1 MYKCLIQLYIYMSGT
16 AALAAARKRR
26 ANPQPNGNGNYTP
39 QPTSSSMAPIKEEEV
54 PKATNPAML
63 LMQHN
68 MLIQKLQ
75 KEVAELKA
83 QSQSQSKSLKDLNPK
98 VDTDYKSEYLGL
110 LEEMK
115 EMKKV
120 LLKVQSFS
128 METNLDVMKLKRTVE
143 QNQLEHVQISQ
154 NRMNQSYSQSQSQSI
169 ITITDDIDSIAESS
183 LNELTSINQ
192 LNDTGL

>member
-1 MYKCLIQLYIYMSGT
+1 MSGT

-26 ANPQPNGNGNYTP
+26 ATP
-39 QPTSSSMAPIKEEEV
+39 QPTSGQFNQSNASSSSSSSSQNQSSQSLNSIKEEF

-68 MLIQKLQ
+68 VFIQKLQ
-75 KEVAELKA
+75 KDIKELKSEFNA
-83 QSQSQSKSLKDLNPK
+83 ENKSKGPE
-98 VDTDYKSEYLGL
+98 TDYKEEYLGL

-128 METNLDVMKLKRTVE
+128 METNLEVMKLKRLCEKSEKNEKIDV
-143 QNQLEHVQISQ
+143 S
-154 NRMNQSYSQSQSQSI
+154 
-169 ITITDDIDSIAESS
+169 TITLTNDID
-183 LNELTSINQ
+183 TVV
-192 LNDTGL
+192 

>member
-1 MYKCLIQLYIYMSGT
+1 MSGT

-26 ANPQPNGNGNYTP
+26 ANPQSNVTSNSISSPNMNTNVNSIVGSTNI
-39 QPTSSSMAPIKEEEV
+39 SKEEDI

-68 MLIQKLQ
+68 MLIQRLQ
-75 KEVAELKA
+75 KEVSQLK
-83 QSQSQSKSLKDLNPK
+83 SEINDLKVSKPKDPE
-98 VDTDYKSEYLGL
+98 TDYKSEYLGL

-128 METNLDVMKLKRTVE
+128 METNLEVMKLKRVSDTKLSE
-143 QNQLEHVQISQ
+143 PEKLDLS
-154 NRMNQSYSQSQSQSI
+154 S
-169 ITITDDIDSIAESS
+169 ITITNDIDSIT
-183 LNELTSINQ
+183 NV
-192 LNDTGL
+192 

>member
-1 MYKCLIQLYIYMSGT
+1 MSGT

-26 ANPQPNGNGNYTP
+26 ANPQPNVNSNSNSNSYSTNTASSNVSIVGND
-39 QPTSSSMAPIKEEEV
+39 KEEF

-68 MLIQKLQ
+68 MLIQRLQ
-75 KEVAELKA
+75 KEVLELKA
-83 QSQSQSKSLKDLNPK
+83 EAKETKELKTSKSNDI
-98 VDTDYKSEYLGL
+98 DYKSEYLGL

-128 METNLDVMKLKRTVE
+128 METNLEVMKLKRISESKNNETEKIDLSSITVT
-143 QNQLEHVQISQ
+143 N
-154 NRMNQSYSQSQSQSI
+154 
-169 ITITDDIDSIAESS
+169 DIDTFAV
-183 LNELTSINQ
+183 
-192 LNDTGL
+192 

>member
-1 MYKCLIQLYIYMSGT
+1 MSGT

-26 ANPQPNGNGNYTP
+26 ATPQPNSGQFN
-39 QPTSSSMAPIKEEEV
+39 QPSQNQSNSSLNTIKEEI

-68 MLIQKLQ
+68 IFIQKLQ
-75 KEVAELKA
+75 KDVNEIKAEIKTNSDNEKA
-83 QSQSQSKSLKDLNPK
+83 KGPEI
-98 VDTDYKSEYLGL
+98 DYKEEYLGL

-128 METNLDVMKLKRTVE
+128 METNLEVMKLKRLCEKTE
-143 QNQLEHVQISQ
+143 KNEKNEKIDIS
-154 NRMNQSYSQSQSQSI
+154 
-169 ITITDDIDSIAESS
+169 TITVTNDIDTI
-183 LNELTSINQ
+183 I
-192 LNDTGL
+192 

>member
-1 MYKCLIQLYIYMSGT
+1 MSGT

-26 ANPQPNGNGNYTP
+26 ANPQPNVNSNSNSNSYSTNANTNGSSNVSIVGND
-39 QPTSSSMAPIKEEEV
+39 KEEF

-68 MLIQKLQ
+68 MLIQRLQ
-75 KEVAELKA
+75 KDVLELKA
-83 QSQSQSKSLKDLNPK
+83 DSKETKSSKSNDI
-98 VDTDYKSEYLGL
+98 DYKSEYLGL

-128 METNLDVMKLKRTVE
+128 METNLEVMKLKR
-143 QNQLEHVQISQ
+143 ISESR
-154 NRMNQSYSQSQSQSI
+154 NSETERIDLSS
-169 ITITDDIDSIAESS
+169 ITITNDIDTLAV
-183 LNELTSINQ
+183 
-192 LNDTGL
+192 

>member
-1 MYKCLIQLYIYMSGT
+1 MSGT

-26 ANPQPNGNGNYTP
+26 ANPQPNVSSNSGSN
-39 QPTSSSMAPIKEEEV
+39 SSSNSTNVSNKVDSEL

-68 MLIQKLQ
+68 MLIQRLQ
-75 KEVAELKA
+75 KDILELK
-83 QSQSQSKSLKDLNPK
+83 SDVKEKSNSKSNDI
-98 VDTDYKSEYLGL
+98 DYKSEYLGL

-128 METNLDVMKLKRTVE
+128 METNLEVMKLKRITESKVTESDKIDLSSITVT
-143 QNQLEHVQISQ
+143 NDINYVSASSDYLASLE
-154 NRMNQSYSQSQSQSI
+154 
-169 ITITDDIDSIAESS
+169 E
-183 LNELTSINQ
+183 
-192 LNDTGL
+192 

>member
-1 MYKCLIQLYIYMSGT
+1 MSGT

-26 ANPQPNGNGNYTP
+26 ANPQPNNQVQTQQTQQTQQYQGQN
-39 QPTSSSMAPIKEEEV
+39 QSKSLASIEEI

-68 MLIQKLQ
+68 VLIQKLQ
-75 KEVAELKA
+75 KELATLKEELK
-83 QSQSQSKSLKDLNPK
+83 PK
-98 VDTDYKSEYLGL
+98 GPETDYKSEYLGL

-128 METNLDVMKLKRTVE
+128 METNLEVMKLKRLTDIE
-143 QNQLEHVQISQ
+143 KTDKIDLST
-154 NRMNQSYSQSQSQSI
+154 
-169 ITITDDIDSIAESS
+169 ITITNDIDSF
-183 LNELTSINQ
+183 
-192 LNDTGL
+192 

>member
-1 MYKCLIQLYIYMSGT
+1 MSGT

-26 ANPQPNGNGNYTP
+26 ANPQPNVNSNSYTNSNNSNASNTVS
-39 QPTSSSMAPIKEEEV
+39 TSNSIVGSSEYKEEF

-68 MLIQKLQ
+68 MLIQRLQ
-75 KEVAELKA
+75 KELLELKTET
-83 QSQSQSKSLKDLNPK
+83 KDLREKSKGPE
-98 VDTDYKSEYLGL
+98 TGIDYKTEYLGL

-128 METNLDVMKLKRTVE
+128 METNLEVMKLKRLSESKTSE
-143 QNQLEHVQISQ
+143 TDRIDLTS
-154 NRMNQSYSQSQSQSI
+154 
-169 ITITDDIDSIAESS
+169 ITITNDIDAFAV
-183 LNELTSINQ
+183 
-192 LNDTGL
+192 

>member
-1 MYKCLIQLYIYMSGT
+1 MSGT

-39 QPTSSSMAPIKEEEV
+39 PTSPATSNLKSNMPPIKEEEL
-54 PKATNPAML
+54 PKATNPTML

-68 MLIQKLQ
+68 IFIQKLQ
-75 KEVAELKA
+75 KEVSELKA
-83 QSQSQSKSLKDLNPK
+83 ESKSLKDFKDLSK
-98 VDTDYKSEYLGL
+98 ADTDYKSEYLGL

-143 QNQLEHVQISQ
+143 QTQTQI
-154 NRMNQSYSQSQSQSI
+154 QSAQDKELSI
-169 ITITDDIDSIAESS
+169 IVTNDIDFIAESDS
-183 LNELTSINQ
+183 DS
-192 LNDTGL
+192 NDITNAVV

>member
-1 MYKCLIQLYIYMSGT
+1 MSGT

-26 ANPQPNGNGNYTP
+26 ANPPPNANGNYSP
-39 QPTSSSMAPIKEEEV
+39 QPTSNMTPIKEEEV

-68 MLIQKLQ
+68 LLIQKLQ
-75 KEVAELKA
+75 KEVAELKT
-83 QSQSQSKSLKDLNPK
+83 QTQSQSKSLKDLNPK
-98 VDTDYKSEYLGL
+98 VDTDYKTEYLGL

-143 QNQLEHVQISQ
+143 QNQLQLTQNSQIAQ
-154 NRMNQSYSQSQSQSI
+154 DRMDRTSTHSI
-169 ITITDDIDSIAESS
+169 ITITDDIDSMTELSQIDE
-183 LNELTSINQ
+183 LNENQ
-192 LNDTGL
+192 PNDTGV

>member
-1 MYKCLIQLYIYMSGT
+1 MSGT

-26 ANPQPNGNGNYTP
+26 ANPQPNVTSNAYSNAN
-39 QPTSSSMAPIKEEEV
+39 TSSNSSSNVSNSIVGNDKEEF

-68 MLIQKLQ
+68 MLIQRLQ
-75 KEVAELKA
+75 KEVLELKA
-83 QSQSQSKSLKDLNPK
+83 EAKETKDSKTKSNDI
-98 VDTDYKSEYLGL
+98 DYKSEYLGL

-128 METNLDVMKLKRTVE
+128 METNLEVMKLKRISESKVTDSDKIDLSSITVT
-143 QNQLEHVQISQ
+143 N
-154 NRMNQSYSQSQSQSI
+154 
-169 ITITDDIDSIAESS
+169 DIDYTVSC
-183 LNELTSINQ
+183 
-192 LNDTGL
+192 

>member
-1 MYKCLIQLYIYMSGT
+1 MSGT

-26 ANPQPNGNGNYTP
+26 ANPQPNVTSNSISNSTNAASSNVSNSIVGND
-39 QPTSSSMAPIKEEEV
+39 KEEF

-68 MLIQKLQ
+68 LLIRRLQ
-75 KEVAELKA
+75 KEVLELKA
-83 QSQSQSKSLKDLNPK
+83 ESKETNTSKSNDI
-98 VDTDYKSEYLGL
+98 DYKSEYLGL

-128 METNLDVMKLKRTVE
+128 METNLEVMKLKR
-143 QNQLEHVQISQ
+143 ISECK
-154 NRMNQSYSQSQSQSI
+154 NNETER
-169 ITITDDIDSIAESS
+169 ID
-183 LNELTSINQ
+183 LTSIHITN
-192 LNDTGL
+192 NAGFEV

>member
-1 MYKCLIQLYIYMSGT
+1 MSGT

-26 ANPQPNGNGNYTP
+26 ANPPPNANGNYTP
-39 QPTSSSMAPIKEEEV
+39 PPSNQMAPIKEEEV

-63 LMQHN
+63 LLQHN

-75 KEVAELKA
+75 KEVTELKA
-83 QSQSQSKSLKDLNPK
+83 ESKSLKDFK
-98 VDTDYKSEYLGL
+98 DFSKADTDYKKEYLGL

-143 QNQLEHVQISQ
+143 QNAIATASATAQDRIEHT
-154 NRMNQSYSQSQSQSI
+154 I
-169 ITITDDIDSIAESS
+169 INITNDIDSITESS
-183 LNELTSINQ
+183 QNYELNDNQ
-192 LNDTGL
+192 LNDTGV

>member
-1 MYKCLIQLYIYMSGT
+1 MSGT

-26 ANPQPNGNGNYTP
+26 ANPQPTNQP
-39 QPTSSSMAPIKEEEV
+39 QYQTQGQSQNQNQMSSIKEEF

-68 MLIQKLQ
+68 ILIQKLQ
-75 KEVAELKA
+75 KEVAL
-83 QSQSQSKSLKDLNPK
+83 LKDNSK
-98 VDTDYKSEYLGL
+98 GSETDYKSEYLGL

-128 METNLDVMKLKRTVE
+128 METNLEVMKLKRISESKVTDSDKIDLSSITVT
-143 QNQLEHVQISQ
+143 N
-154 NRMNQSYSQSQSQSI
+154 
-169 ITITDDIDSIAESS
+169 DIDYTSMSS
-183 LNELTSINQ
+183 
-192 LNDTGL
+192 

>member
-1 MYKCLIQLYIYMSGT
+1 MSGT

-26 ANPQPNGNGNYTP
+26 ANPQPNINPANSNSSNSSNNSNNSNSNSKTNLTP
-39 QPTSSSMAPIKEEEV
+39 IDEEF

-68 MLIQKLQ
+68 KIIQNLQ
-75 KEVAELKA
+75 KDVNE
-83 QSQSQSKSLKDLNPK
+83 LKDLKPK
-98 VDTDYKSEYLGL
+98 GPETDYKSEYLGL

-128 METNLDVMKLKRTVE
+128 METNLEVMKLKR
-143 QNQLEHVQISQ
+143 
-154 NRMNQSYSQSQSQSI
+154 
-169 ITITDDIDSIAESS
+169 ITDTMNTNTRMDLSSITQTNDDDNIGDIQEV
-183 LNELTSINQ
+183 
-192 LNDTGL
+192 

>member
-1 MYKCLIQLYIYMSGT
+1 MSGT

-26 ANPQPNGNGNYTP
+26 ANPQPNVS
-39 QPTSSSMAPIKEEEV
+39 TSSSISNTYTSSNSSNSKEEDV

-68 MLIQKLQ
+68 MLLQRLQ
-75 KEVAELKA
+75 KEVAELK
-83 QSQSQSKSLKDLNPK
+83 LKDLNPK
-98 VDTDYKSEYLGL
+98 EETNYKAEYLGL

-128 METNLDVMKLKRTVE
+128 METNLEVMKLKRTTS
-143 QNQLEHVQISQ
+143 NQIDLS
-154 NRMNQSYSQSQSQSI
+154 SI
-169 ITITDDIDSIAESS
+169 HITNDMDEIAAESKV
-183 LNELTSINQ
+183 
-192 LNDTGL
+192 